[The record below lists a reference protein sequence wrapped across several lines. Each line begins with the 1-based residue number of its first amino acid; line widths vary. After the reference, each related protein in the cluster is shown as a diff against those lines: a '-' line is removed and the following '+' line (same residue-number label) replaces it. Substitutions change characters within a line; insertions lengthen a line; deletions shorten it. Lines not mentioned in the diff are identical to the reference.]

1 MHDMGWGVGTWSAEV
16 KLRQGELLG
25 VGDNRFVEVRQPSV

>member
-1 MHDMGWGVGTWSAEV
+1 MHDMGWGVGTCSTEA

-25 VGDNRFVEVRQPSV
+25 VGELDLADA